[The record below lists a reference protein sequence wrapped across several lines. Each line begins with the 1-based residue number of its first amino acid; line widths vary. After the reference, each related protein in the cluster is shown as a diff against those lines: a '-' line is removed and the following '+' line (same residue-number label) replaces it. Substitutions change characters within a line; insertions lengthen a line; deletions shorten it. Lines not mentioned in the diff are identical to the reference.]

1 MARSEHR
8 LQGGDAS
15 EHHPAVT
22 EEKLQEVKAVLE
34 AIRDYEHPE
43 IAYDKFAYERLQ
55 EAYREAAR
63 IALKLFEEESTR

>member
-1 MARSEHR
+1 M
-8 LQGGDAS
+8 
-15 EHHPAVT
+15 T